1 MTQKN
6 RIADTTVI
14 GGGTAGAAVAGRL
27 AAQANQSVLLVEAGH
42 DYGLVSAGQWPTDLL
57 DARVVADHERHDW
70 GYTSAAR
77 TGQLNH
83 PLQRAKVIGG
93 CSAHNGCIC
102 LRGSRADYDGWEAAG
117 NHGWATDELL
127 PFFHKAEIALC
138 VRTFAP
144 TEITPFHAAC
154 LEAMIQAGLPLG
166 TDLNDLD
173 EDVGVGT
180 SPVNIVDGIRWN
192 TAMAYLDP
200 VRDRGCL
207 TVLGDTIVDKINLT
221 QGRGTSVDIIG
232 PSGGATVDTNRIIVC
247 AGAYGSP
254 AVLLRSGIGPA
265 YDLRCLGIATVFD
278 LPGVG
283 HNLHDHPVV
292 NLRYSSAELFSA
304 MEAFVLKGHVPF
316 TEQSIAKAR
325 STDGTELYD
334 LHIYPFTSVG
344 PTDDRRWACTIPV
357 ANMTPLS
364 RGSLSLSSSEPTAP
378 PIIDTAYLTDA
389 DDEDISVLM
398 NGMELAREIAQ
409 NQPLAGLIGDEL
421 PSSAQCVN
429 SEDVRR
435 SGLHYYHPVG
445 TCKMGPSS
453 DPQAV
458 VDELGKVHGTDN
470 IYVADASVIPTIP
483 RANTNLP
490 TLVIAERIVECLR

>member
-77 TGQLNH
+77 TGQPNH
-83 PLQRAKVIGG
+83 PLQRARVIGG
-93 CSAHNGCIC
+93 CSAHNGCIS

-117 NHGWATDELL
+117 NHGWSTDELL
-127 PFFHKAEIALC
+127 PFFHRAETALR
-138 VRTFAP
+138 VRNFAP
-144 TEITPFHAAC
+144 TEITPFHAVC
-154 LEAMIQAGLPLG
+154 LEAMVNAGLPLA

-173 EDVGVGT
+173 EGVSVGT
-180 SPVNIVDGIRWN
+180 SPVNILDEMRWN
-192 TAMAYLDP
+192 TALAYLDP
-200 VRDRGCL
+200 VREGGYL
-207 TVLGDTIVDKINLT
+207 TVLGNSIVDKINLT

-232 PSGGATVDTNRIIVC
+232 PRGTETVDTNRIIVC

-265 YDLRCLGIATVFD
+265 YDLRCLGVATIFD

-283 HNLHDHPVV
+283 RNLHDHPVV
-292 NLRYSSAELFSA
+292 NLLYSSAELFSA
-304 MEAFVLKGHVPF
+304 MEAFVVEGHTPF

-325 STDGTELYD
+325 STHGAEPYN

-344 PTDDRRWACTIPV
+344 PTEDGRWECTIPV

-364 RGSLSLSSSEPTAP
+364 RGTLRLSSREPTAP
-378 PIIDTAYLTDA
+378 PIIDTGYLTDV
-389 DDEDISVLM
+389 DNEDIAVLM
-398 NGMELAREIAQ
+398 NGMALAREIAQ
-409 NQPLAGLIGDEL
+409 LQPLAGPD
-421 PSSAQCVN
+421 
-429 SEDVRR
+429 R
-435 SGLHYYHPVG
+435 
-445 TCKMGPSS
+445 
-453 DPQAV
+453 
-458 VDELGKVHGTDN
+458 
-470 IYVADASVIPTIP
+470 
-483 RANTNLP
+483 
-490 TLVIAERIVECLR
+490 

>member
-1 MTQKN
+1 MV
-6 RIADTTVI
+6 ADGDTTVI

-27 AAQANQSVLLVEAGH
+27 AAQGNQSVLLVEAGH
-42 DYGLVSAGQWPTDLL
+42 DYGPVSAGQWPIDLL

-77 TGQLNH
+77 TGQIDH
-83 PLQRAKVIGG
+83 PLQRARVIGG

-102 LRGSRADYDGWEAAG
+102 LRGSRADYDGWSAAG
-117 NHGWATDELL
+117 NHGWSTDELL
-127 PFFHKAEIALC
+127 PFFRRAETALY
-138 VRTFAP
+138 VRNFAP
-144 TEITPFHAAC
+144 TDITPFHDAC
-154 LEAMIQAGLPLG
+154 LEAMVNAGLPRA

-200 VRDRGCL
+200 VRDGGYL
-207 TVLGDTIVDKINLT
+207 TVLGDTIVDKINFT

-232 PSGGATVDTNRIIVC
+232 PRGAETVDTNRIIVC

-265 YDLRCLGIATVFD
+265 NDLRCLGIATVSD

-292 NLRYSSAELFSA
+292 NLRYSSTELFSA
-304 MEAFVLKGHVPF
+304 MEAFVVKGNIPF
-316 TEQSIAKAR
+316 TEQSIAKAL
-325 STDGTELYD
+325 STNGTERYD

-344 PTDDRRWACTIPV
+344 PTDDGRWECTIPV

-364 RGSLSLSSSEPTAP
+364 RGTLRLTSDEPTAH
-378 PIIDTAYLTDA
+378 PIIDTGYLTDA
-389 DDEDISVLM
+389 DDEDLAVLM

-409 NQPLAGLIGDEL
+409 HQPLASLIGDEL
-421 PSSAQCVN
+421 PSSAQCVSN
-429 SEDVRR
+429 EDVRR
-435 SGLHYYHPVG
+435 SSLHYYHPVG
-445 TCKMGPSS
+445 TCKMGPCS

-458 VDELGKVHGTDN
+458 VDELGKIHGTDN
-470 IYVADASVIPTIP
+470 VYVANASVIPTIP

-490 TLVIAERIVECLR
+490 TLVVAERIVECLK